1 MRSRGSCKQLY
12 LGLFCTQPH
21 ACRNLC
27 TVILTVY
34 IVHMGIC
41 LMSDLFFF
49 FLHMLMNIKSI
60 SHCVF
65 CLHLKHKMCF
75 SLWVVFILV
84 NLAFIFRKKFHPPR

>member
-1 MRSRGSCKQLY
+1 MYS
-12 LGLFCTQPH
+12 F
-21 ACRNLC
+21 
-27 TVILTVY
+27 LTVY

-65 CLHLKHKMCF
+65 LPTFKAQN
-75 SLWVVFILV
+75 VFLLV
-84 NLAFIFRKKFHPPR
+84 GCFHPCELSIYL